1 MMQKLRHEEQQ
12 LADECGLD
20 QSSPT
25 GFIPQPARHRILDQ
39 PEFEVEVAVPC
50 VIGTVEAIIVTPDDD
65 DVTED
70 DESTQC
76 TERVVVEQLPEQYSL
91 PIIRSLSPQNLPL
104 ASSPLSRQRPP
115 LPSASSPLSPQR
127 PPSPEVTPPML
138 PEQEAACVES
148 NRSTSRPIRYNPR
161 DPRLQRRGL
170 PYQRP
175 MREH

>member
-1 MMQKLRHEEQQ
+1 MMEKLRHEEQQ
-12 LADECGLD
+12 LEDEFGLD

-65 DVTED
+65 DSD
-70 DESTQC
+70 DDDSTLC

-91 PIIRSLSPQNLPL
+91 PIIRSLSPQHLPS

-127 PPSPEVTPPML
+127 PRSPEGTPPML
-138 PEQEAACVES
+138 PEQAAACVES
-148 NRSTSRPIRYNPR
+148 NRSRPIRYNPR